1 MEDTDMNDLQ
11 IIKLENTDI
20 SGWNFAMLRGEL
32 QSRLDTYAG
41 IIYTDET
48 IKDAKNDRTT
58 LNKVKKV
65 IEDARKAYKAR
76 CLAPYDALEPEIKEL
91 IDMVEKQR
99 GLIDETVKDYE
110 TRQKEAK
117 ELEVRK
123 YYDRKAVVL
132 GNLADG
138 LYPKLFDK
146 KWTNATT
153 ARAKYEEGIM
163 AAINKAAE
171 DIDAIRSMSS
181 PFVDT
186 LLEVY
191 TETLSMEQVKAK
203 QAELDEAAKKASLT
217 TVEEAAEVLGSPVG
231 AAVKAERASANA
243 EDGVAMKIYATQN
256 QMNQITD
263 FMKAIGVRYE
273 LI

>member
-1 MEDTDMNDLQ
+1 MNELQ

-20 SGWNFAMLRGEL
+20 SGWNFAMLRAEL

-91 IDMVEKQR
+91 VDMVEKQR
-99 GLIDETVKDYE
+99 VLIDETVKDYE

-132 GNLADG
+132 GNLADH
-138 LYPKLFDK
+138 
-146 KWTNATT
+146 
-153 ARAKYEEGIM
+153 
-163 AAINKAAE
+163 
-171 DIDAIRSMSS
+171 
-181 PFVDT
+181 
-186 LLEVY
+186 
-191 TETLSMEQVKAK
+191 
-203 QAELDEAAKKASLT
+203 
-217 TVEEAAEVLGSPVG
+217 
-231 AAVKAERASANA
+231 
-243 EDGVAMKIYATQN
+243 
-256 QMNQITD
+256 
-263 FMKAIGVRYE
+263 
-273 LI
+273 